1 MGACVNVK
9 LSTKGK
15 YGVKALFELAMHQGN
30 SPVSLKTIA
39 ERQDLS
45 EHYLEQLVAPLRKAG
60 LVTSVRGAQGGY
72 MLSRPADQI
81 TVGDIIRVLEGPIGY
96 SDCAT
101 EVGAQ
106 NGCENVDNCL
116 AHGVWEKV
124 RDAIVRVVDGITL
137 SDLVEQARAE
147 AEHQNLVYQI

>member
-1 MGACVNVK
+1 MK

-30 SPVSLKTIA
+30 TPVSLKTIA

-72 MLSRPADQI
+72 MLARPAAQI

-96 SDCAT
+96 ADCAT
-101 EVGAQ
+101 EAGVE
-106 NGCENVDNCL
+106 NGCEKADECL

-124 RDAIVRVVDGITL
+124 RDAIVKVVDGITL
-137 SDLVEQARAE
+137 EDLCRQAREE
-147 AEHQNLVYQI
+147 AERQNLVYQI